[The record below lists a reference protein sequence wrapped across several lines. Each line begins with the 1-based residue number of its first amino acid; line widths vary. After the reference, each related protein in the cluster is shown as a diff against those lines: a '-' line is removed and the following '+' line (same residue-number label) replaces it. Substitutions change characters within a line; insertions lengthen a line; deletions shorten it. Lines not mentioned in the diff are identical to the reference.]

1 MIKKFIAVL
10 LCGLLLGACSDTSSE
25 KVKPTK
31 TTKPTDFVDSKT
43 PKKPAPVEETTVE
56 ETVPTEEANTETTT
70 ETTPIT
76 DDERFTAMLSECQT
90 YYTDAS
96 TTAGKAI
103 TVNNDPIEIQSSVD
117 KSELAYQ
124 CFIQH
129 TNEGPLINT
138 VKFQKSKEAF
148 ATAAALLEQYKF
160 GMKKYISDEDN
171 DAYDKSVKFLIFFN
185 GAWSDLEDKYTE
197 EYAQ

>member
-1 MIKKFIAVL
+1 MIKKVIAVL

-31 TTKPTDFVDSKT
+31 PTDFVDSKT
-43 PKKPAPVEETTVE
+43 PKNPAPVK
-56 ETVPTEEANTETTT
+56 ETVPTEEVTTETTT
-70 ETTPIT
+70 ETTPVT
-76 DDERFTAMLSECQT
+76 DDERFTAMMSECQT

-103 TVNNDPIEIQSSVD
+103 TVNNDPIEIQSSID

-129 TNEGPLINT
+129 VNEGSIINT

-148 ATAAALLEQYKF
+148 ATAVVLLQQYQF
-160 GMKKYISDEDN
+160 GMQNYISDKGND
-171 DAYDKSVKFLIFFN
+171 DAYDKSVKFLIIFN
-185 GAWSDLEDKYTE
+185 ATWSDLEDKYTE